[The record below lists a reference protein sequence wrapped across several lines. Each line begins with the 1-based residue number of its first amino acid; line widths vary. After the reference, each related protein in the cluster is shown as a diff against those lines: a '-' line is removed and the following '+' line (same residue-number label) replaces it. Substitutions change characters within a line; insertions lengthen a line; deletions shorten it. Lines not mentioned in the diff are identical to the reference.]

1 MSLEYTDGVVTI
13 RRQRI
18 EDLDADLEA
27 KDDEQINWLW
37 LPGQR
42 ELWDAMTPSEQRAH
56 AARTLAASRDAF
68 GTGPKW
74 CFSVDA
80 SDAAYVAYV
89 DCDLAN
95 EHVPEGEANI
105 SYASHPAHRGRGYVT
120 RAVRLIMR
128 FIVEHTAARRA
139 HLIVDADN
147 VASIRVARAVGGQE
161 VERWCNERGR
171 LMIRHVLAST
181 DAIQLNSRGG

>member
-1 MSLEYTDGVVTI
+1 MSIEYSDGVVTI

-27 KDDEQINWLW
+27 KDDEQIRWLW

-42 ELWDAMTPSEQRAH
+42 ELWEAMTPSEQRAH
-56 AARTLAASRDAF
+56 ATRTLAANGDSF

-74 CFSVDA
+74 CFSVD
-80 SDAAYVAYV
+80 SPDADYVAYI

-95 EHVPEGEANI
+95 EHVPAGDANI
-105 SYASHPAHRGRGYVT
+105 SYASHPSHRGRGYMT

-128 FIVEHTAARRA
+128 FIVEHTAARRV
-139 HLIVDADN
+139 HIIVDADN
-147 VASIRVARAVGGQE
+147 VASIRVAHAAGAEE

-171 LMIRHVLAST
+171 VMIRHVLTST
-181 DAIQLNSRGG
+181 DAIRLNSRSS

>member
-27 KDDEQINWLW
+27 KDNEQINWLW

-42 ELWDAMTPSEQRAH
+42 ELWEAMPPSGRRAL
-56 AARTLAASRDAF
+56 ATRTLAASRDTF
-68 GTGPKW
+68 GPGPKW

-95 EHVPEGEANI
+95 DHVPAGEANI
-105 SYASHPAHRGRGYVT
+105 SYASHPAHRGRGYVA

-147 VASIRVARAVGGQE
+147 VASIRVARAVGAQE
-161 VERWCNERGR
+161 VERWRDDRGR
-171 LMIRHVLAST
+171 VMIRHVLAST
-181 DAIQLNSRGG
+181 DAIRLSSRGG